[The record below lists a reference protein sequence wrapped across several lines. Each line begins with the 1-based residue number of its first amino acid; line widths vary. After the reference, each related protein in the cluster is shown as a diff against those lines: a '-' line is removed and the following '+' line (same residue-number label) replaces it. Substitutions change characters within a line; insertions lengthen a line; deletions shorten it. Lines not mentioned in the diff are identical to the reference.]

1 MSYPRILLRLGL
13 GTPPPPPPSCP
24 QGCTLGCWL
33 GLSWSLVAW
42 STLVGLPFLLCCLA
56 MGDHPPRS
64 PPDSPLPPKNN
75 TDKVPIL
82 ISLSL
87 LFISLSK

>member
-13 GTPPPPPPSCP
+13 GTPPSALLSPGLHPWVLARTELVPCSLEYPGWAPLPSVLPCHGRPPP
-24 QGCTLGCWL
+24 Q
-33 GLSWSLVAW
+33 
-42 STLVGLPFLLCCLA
+42 
-56 MGDHPPRS
+56 S